1 MVEED
6 RGQTMKYDLEKFYQ
20 KLEFVYKGAM
30 HCLMNFQ
37 SSQDTLAT
45 DLDIL
50 GTTGKVGAWI
60 KNRTLANNNNF
71 IFNNFELV
79 SLSFNKNELKDSEA
93 LNLIFSLVL
102 RNIEA
107 GILFEK
113 REIHD
118 ETEQFISHLSNH
130 KRTEII
136 LNAVNSGGYE
146 GLTEIFKQ
154 TTLEAVTPTLFSL
167 RLIDKANHF
176 NLEDFRKKHKILKE
190 HYLDKLDS
198 FNIDDIDI
206 IISTLKEL
214 SIDEELCNKVKNALN
229 RILYKRTIRE
239 QKEKTRLENERSLT
253 EAFKSTKS
261 SKTIIPKKDFQV
273 VYRELQQY
281 YDFDNMKP
289 KKFLSLNELIYCI
302 HLMLKIDFDEK
313 TINEFIES
321 IEKENKKIQNNPI
334 SIFINLYNKF
344 KYYEMDL
351 NLTEKIKRI
360 ESYIGE
366 IFICSSED
374 YEFWKE
380 SINEEVNDIL
390 ISLPINHEYEVS
402 EAKKLLK

>member
-113 REIHD
+113 REVHD

-229 RILYKRTIRE
+229 RILYKSTIR
-239 QKEKTRLENERSLT
+239 
-253 EAFKSTKS
+253 
-261 SKTIIPKKDFQV
+261 
-273 VYRELQQY
+273 
-281 YDFDNMKP
+281 
-289 KKFLSLNELIYCI
+289 
-302 HLMLKIDFDEK
+302 
-313 TINEFIES
+313 
-321 IEKENKKIQNNPI
+321 
-334 SIFINLYNKF
+334 
-344 KYYEMDL
+344 
-351 NLTEKIKRI
+351 
-360 ESYIGE
+360 
-366 IFICSSED
+366 
-374 YEFWKE
+374 
-380 SINEEVNDIL
+380 
-390 ISLPINHEYEVS
+390 
-402 EAKKLLK
+402 

>member
-1 MVEED
+1 
-6 RGQTMKYDLEKFYQ
+6 MKYDLEKFYQ

-113 REIHD
+113 REVHD

-229 RILYKRTIRE
+229 RILYKSTIRE

-380 SINEEVNDIL
+380 SINEELNDIL
-390 ISLPINHEYEVS
+390 DSLPINHEYEVS

>member
-1 MVEED
+1 
-6 RGQTMKYDLEKFYQ
+6 MKYDLEKFYQ

-118 ETEQFISHLSNH
+118 ETEQFISHLRDR

-281 YDFDNMKP
+281 YDFDNIKP